1 MQWLKKFTGGIWD
14 NLSELMVPLDRAS
27 ITTSLCHA
35 ERHRFTLAS
44 SNTFITHT
52 VFHFVYFLL
61 HKFALLFCLLV
72 LQPGHW
78 RMENKNI
85 AQQTY
90 PSTPSEYQTGFLSV
104 GVELLSQWFTYEI
117 YFEITKI
124 QWSLMQ
130 DVSINEVYRSVRSI
144 FFFVCW
150 SYCPFDV
157 QIMKLIVQ
165 FYDNNVNVHICFYS
179 TY

>member
-44 SNTFITHT
+44 TQYFYNR
-52 VFHFVYFLL
+52 FVYFVLYT
-61 HKFALLFCLLV
+61 FALLFCLLV

-78 RMENKNI
+78 PMENKNI
-85 AQQTY
+85 AQQTS
-90 PSTPSEYQTGFLSV
+90 PSTPSEYQTGSLSV
-104 GVELLSQWFTYEI
+104 GVELLSQWYTYKI
-117 YFEITKI
+117 YFENTKI

-144 FFFVCW
+144 FFFRL
-150 SYCPFDV
+150 
-157 QIMKLIVQ
+157 LILLS
-165 FYDNNVNVHICFYS
+165 ILMS
-179 TY
+179 K